1 MIGCIPLG
9 QPFRG
14 GLARRR
20 RPRDASV
27 CWQKLSGQRPDL
39 RFTNL
44 LRTCRAENIP
54 VVGSRWAGFS
64 CQFPRMAL
72 RTPLMAGHQSYDF
85 GCVLHFH
92 QGHRGQQLWD
102 TIAARLI
109 GTKEWLLALDWRAV
123 SVTRKATNDWLG
135 PLLDESLVNQR
146 LSPWPRIQPPLT
158 FSHFDI

>member
-1 MIGCIPLG
+1 
-9 QPFRG
+9 
-14 GLARRR
+14 
-20 RPRDASV
+20 
-27 CWQKLSGQRPDL
+27 
-39 RFTNL
+39 
-44 LRTCRAENIP
+44 
-54 VVGSRWAGFS
+54 
-64 CQFPRMAL
+64 
-72 RTPLMAGHQSYDF
+72 MAGHQSYDF

-158 FSHFDI
+158 FSHFDHLRQQVILEDAGHSFIATEDMGKASHRVLQSWRATNPSEARKGKSLGKILIQRNRHFPS